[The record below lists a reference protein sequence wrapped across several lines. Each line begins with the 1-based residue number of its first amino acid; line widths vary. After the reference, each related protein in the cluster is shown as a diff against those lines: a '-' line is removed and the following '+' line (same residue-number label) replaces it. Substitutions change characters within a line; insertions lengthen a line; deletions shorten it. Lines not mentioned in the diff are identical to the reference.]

1 MAPVYLVNRLEEKFY
16 PERNKSMI
24 GLTFT
29 EDRETVDKFS
39 YVINNIFIPYSS
51 FVIIVVCTV
60 ILVVKLRSNTEWRKV
75 SANTTQAD
83 TVSARNQKVA
93 KMVVLISALF
103 IACFVPI
110 SIIFIAMC
118 FEPEFSVYGKYKD
131 LLCVIGGLG
140 FMLESINSSVNI
152 FIYYYMS
159 TKYRSIF
166 REIFRLDIA
175 NVPK

>member
-1 MAPVYLVNRLEEKFY
+1 
-16 PERNKSMI
+16 
-24 GLTFT
+24 
-29 EDRETVDKFS
+29 
-39 YVINNIFIPYSS
+39 
-51 FVIIVVCTV
+51 
-60 ILVVKLRSNTEWRKV
+60 
-75 SANTTQAD
+75 
-83 TVSARNQKVA
+83 
-93 KMVVLISALF
+93 MVVLISALF